1 MTEYSSMKGTS
12 QKKALSSAMEAYF
25 GVDSRRIRHAMRT
38 ADFAE
43 MILTEEPSADPDV
56 VIASALLHDIGIR
69 NAEEKYGSAEARYQ
83 EIEGPEVAG
92 DILRKLDYSDAF
104 IREVCDIVAHHHHP
118 REDETTNFKVL
129 YDADQLVNAEES
141 GAKRPWGGA
150 GTAGSVFFTEVGG
163 RLAADDVQVR

>member
-1 MTEYSSMKGTS
+1 
-12 QKKALSSAMEAYF
+12 
-25 GVDSRRIRHAMRT
+25 MRT
-38 ADFAE
+38 ADYAE

-56 VIASALLHDIGIR
+56 VIASAPFHDIGIK

-118 REDETTNFKVL
+118 REDETTISRCFTMQTSL
-129 YDADQLVNAEES
+129 LMP
-141 GAKRPWGGA
+141 KRA
-150 GTAGSVFFTEVGG
+150 GRSARGVGQE
-163 RLAADDVQVR
+163 RPDPCSLQKLAADLLRTTFK